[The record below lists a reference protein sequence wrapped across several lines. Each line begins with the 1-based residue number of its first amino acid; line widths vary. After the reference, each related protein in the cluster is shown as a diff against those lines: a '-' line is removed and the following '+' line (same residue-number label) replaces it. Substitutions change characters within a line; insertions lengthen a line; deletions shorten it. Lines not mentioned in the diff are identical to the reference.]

1 MKKKSNPYKK
11 NITLLLKKML
21 LILCALL
28 LLLAAGALW
37 WRRRRPASPAKPTE
51 QPPPKQGAAP
61 PVQDPEKAINAFAL
75 RRATTAHGP
84 TLRKSRIELFRDAKR
99 AGPETRDPYVRA
111 VDGKTRKFQRTV
123 G

>member
-1 MKKKSNPYKK
+1 VKKKSNPYKK

-37 WRRRRPASPAKPTE
+37 WRQRRPAPPAKPTE

-84 TLRKSRIELFRDAKR
+84 ALRKSRIELFRDAKR

>member
-1 MKKKSNPYKK
+1 
-11 NITLLLKKML
+11 ML

-37 WRRRRPASPAKPTE
+37 WRRRRPAPPAKPTE

-84 TLRKSRIELFRDAKR
+84 ALRKSRIELFRDAKR

>member
-37 WRRRRPASPAKPTE
+37 WRRRRPAPPAKPTE

-84 TLRKSRIELFRDAKR
+84 ALRKSRIELFRDAKR

>member
-1 MKKKSNPYKK
+1 VKKKSNPYKK

-37 WRRRRPASPAKPTE
+37 WRRRRPAPPAKPTE

-84 TLRKSRIELFRDAKR
+84 ALRKSRIELFRDAKR